1 MLLQLACCNTKNEK
15 RSLNPQ
21 TALFLYIALEACY
34 TPSLLEKKGGGKTVY
49 SKLSAF
55 KLVILLLNA
64 PACCNG
70 NTSVLM

>member
-1 MLLQLACCNTKNEK
+1 MLLQLACCNKKNEK
-15 RSLNPQ
+15 RRLNPK

>member
-1 MLLQLACCNTKNEK
+1 MQLQLTCCNTDNEK
-15 RSLNPQ
+15 RSLNPK
-21 TALFLYIALEACY
+21 TALFLNIAFKACY
-34 TPSLLEKKGGGKTVY
+34 TPSLLEKKRGGKAVY

-70 NTSVLM
+70 NTNVLM